1 MGGCPLFDP
10 RHENHILAILAKK
23 SFEIPKFFL
32 PQISLL
38 IGPIDGIINIF
49 SLEQPYWLYNNF
61 YLRAGI
67 LLILD
72 PNTKMA
78 AVPVWLGPGPKF
90 LWHRDHKVR

>member
-1 MGGCPLFDP
+1 MQYGLF
-10 RHENHILAILAKK
+10 L
-23 SFEIPKFFL
+23 S
-32 PQISLL
+32 QISLF
-38 IGPIDGIINIF
+38 IGLIDGISNIF
-49 SLEQPYWLYNNF
+49 SFDQSYWLYSEF

>member
-1 MGGCPLFDP
+1 MGGRPLFDP

-32 PQISLL
+32 PQISLF
-38 IGPIDGIINIF
+38 IGPIDGISNIF
-49 SLEQPYWLYNNF
+49 SLDQPYWLYSDF

-72 PNTKMA
+72 PKTKMA
-78 AVPVWLGPGPKF
+78 AVPLWLGSGPNF
-90 LWHRDHKVR
+90 LHHRDHQDG

>member
-1 MGGCPLFDP
+1 MGGRPLFDL

-32 PQISLL
+32 PQISLF

-49 SLEQPYWLYNNF
+49 SLDQPYWLYSDF

-67 LLILD
+67 PLILD
-72 PNTKMA
+72 PKTKMA
-78 AVPVWLGPGPKF
+78 AVPLWLGSGPNF
-90 LWHRDHKVR
+90 LHHRDHQDG